1 MLSTRAQNFVLGALN
16 AVGVASKYGA
26 AFVQV
31 CASRDEAAPEVG
43 AELTRLKQQWLD
55 HDGFILLSTGVTG
68 DKRWD
73 GRGYQQYRADAYP
86 PVGDQ
91 LDALWKLVDSLLS
104 KAAPPAEAL
113 AVCDQIAQVKLQWP
127 KETDK

>member
-1 MLSTRAQNFVLGALN
+1 MLSTRAQSFVLGALN
-16 AVGVASKYGA
+16 TVGVAAHYGA

-31 CASRDEAAPEVG
+31 CASRDEAALEVG

-55 HDGFILLSTGVTG
+55 HDGFILLSTGAIG

-104 KAAPPAEAL
+104 KSAAPAEAL
-113 AVCDQIAQVKLQWP
+113 AVRNQIAQVKLQWP
-127 KETDK
+127 RD